1 MTKKTKKKNAM
12 SRRRFLKNAGVGAGA
27 AAAVAPAGTSALVG
41 EAEAAPP
48 EPTIRLAPEFE
59 PSRSAPLPE
68 HTWPLTA
75 ANVFAQCC
83 KAEGLAAFIHCPG
96 NYGIQNALVEAG
108 VPSYGGRHDGNMG
121 HSCDAFY
128 RISGEIAAINAQ
140 WGGCLAMGMS
150 PFMIAHSACSP
161 ILILSGGGRVA
172 DEDTGRRKGMV
183 AGTWRDQ
190 WMTTGVTKWG
200 KTIMSADR
208 IWEHTSEA
216 FRQMK
221 TGIPGST
228 HLLFPSDI
236 LSARFES
243 ARKLSYYFDKSKYR
257 TETKAYPE
265 PKAITSAIDLL
276 RKARR
281 PMIVCGQGVFA
292 KRAWDE
298 LKAFAE
304 RTQIP
309 VSEAAPQKGTFPD
322 DHPLSASASP
332 GCYGSVDLVLVVG
345 HYRMPPLGQ
354 WAFPLDAKYI
364 RIHPV
369 PEEIGRDIPIDV
381 GIVSD
386 EKAALEALY
395 DEAPR
400 MSHDSWIA
408 EVRAAELKF
417 DEERDAI
424 YAKCLPYCQ
433 PNEVHPAAIAKAV
446 GDFLYR
452 GDIPKD
458 EMTIVSGGY
467 GIARYTRQYLRAY
480 RPGQILN
487 GPYWEIVVGP
497 DIAYT
502 LGAGV
507 AMELGSGPQA
517 PYRGS
522 PLLTITGDAG
532 FGITGMEM
540 ETLAKYRIPAIVVV
554 YNNNAWGTWSAQRGR
569 AGSSDRPPKEQL
581 HLFQE
586 NLRYDKVAEALGCYG
601 EYVTEAD
608 EVLPALRR
616 CYDVAV
622 TQRLPSLVNVQG
634 KKEFWDPSVYP
645 PGVLGKIEPGV
656 GAYSY

>member
-1 MTKKTKKKNAM
+1 MTKKKTAV
-12 SRRRFLKNAGVGAGA
+12 SRRRFLKEAGVTAGA
-27 AAAVAPAGTSALVG
+27 AAAVAPAGASALVG
-41 EAEAAPP
+41 EAAAAPP
-48 EPTIRLAPEFE
+48 DADIRLAPEFE
-59 PSRSAPLPE
+59 PSRAAPVPE
-68 HTWPLTA
+68 RTWPMTA
-75 ANVFAQCC
+75 ANVFAECC

-96 NYGIQNALVEAG
+96 NYAVQNALAEAG
-108 VPSYGGRHDGNMG
+108 IPSYGGRHDGHMG
-121 HSCDAFY
+121 HACDAFY
-128 RISGEIAAINAQ
+128 RVTGEIAAINAQ

-150 PFMIAHSACSP
+150 PFTIAHSACSP
-161 ILILSGGGRVA
+161 ILILSGAGRVS

-200 KTIMSADR
+200 KTILTADR
-208 IWEHTSEA
+208 VWEHTAEA

-228 HLLFPSDI
+228 HLIFPNDV
-236 LSARFES
+236 LAARFES
-243 ARKLSYYFDKSKYR
+243 PRELSYHYDKAKYR
-257 TETKAYPE
+257 TEASPHPE
-265 PKAITSAIDLL
+265 PKAVTAAIDML
-276 RKARR
+276 RKAER

-292 KRAWDE
+292 KKAWDE
-298 LKAFAE
+298 LKTFAE
-304 RTQIP
+304 RMQIP
-309 VSEAAPQKGTFPD
+309 VTEAAPQKGTFAD
-322 DHPLSASASP
+322 DHPLSASAAPDS
-332 GCYGSVDLVLVVG
+332 YGSVDVVLVVG

-354 WAFPLDAKYI
+354 WAFPFNAKYI

-381 GIVSD
+381 GIVSC
-386 EKAALEALY
+386 EKAALQALN

-400 MSHDSWIA
+400 MSRDSWIA
-408 EVRAAELKF
+408 EVRAAEEKYNARR
-417 DEERDAI
+417 DEI
-424 YAKCLPYCQ
+424 YAQCRPYSE
-433 PNEVHPAAIAKAV
+433 PGAVHPAAIARAV
-446 GDFLYR
+446 GDFLHD
-452 GDIPKD
+452 GDIPRD

-502 LGAGV
+502 LGVGV
-507 AMELGSGPQA
+507 AMELGAGPQA
-517 PYRGS
+517 AHRGA
-522 PLLTITGDAG
+522 PILTITGDAG
-532 FGITGMEM
+532 FGITGLEM

-569 AGSSDRPPKEQL
+569 AGSSDRPRKEHL

-586 NLRYDKVAEALGCYG
+586 NLRYDKVGEALGCHG
-601 EYVTEAD
+601 EYVTEAA

-616 CYDVAV
+616 AYDVAV
-622 TQRLPSLVNVQG
+622 NDRLPTVLNVQG
-634 KKEFWDPSVYP
+634 KKEFWDGSVYP
-645 PGVLGKIEPGV
+645 PAILGKVEPGV